1 VNYVLKLRHVA
12 NASVIIIL
20 IRKNARMANERLARY
35 RMLQSGFNVVSNS
48 KLAWVLTGKW
58 IKGMKIEFR
67 KYGLN
72 FTRFDQ

>member
-1 VNYVLKLRHVA
+1 
-12 NASVIIIL
+12 
-20 IRKNARMANERLARY
+20 MANERLARY